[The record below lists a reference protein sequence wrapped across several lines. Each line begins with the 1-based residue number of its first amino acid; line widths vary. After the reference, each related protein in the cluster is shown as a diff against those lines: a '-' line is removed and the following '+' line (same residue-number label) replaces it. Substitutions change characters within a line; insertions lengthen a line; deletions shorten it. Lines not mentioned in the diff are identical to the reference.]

1 MKNYTNEIFSALADE
16 SRRNILMMLSVESKN
31 VNAIAESF
39 KISRP
44 AVSKHLR
51 ILERSKLVTAE
62 WKGRERYFTLNP
74 EPVKQAMNWF
84 KFYEKFWND
93 KLNSL
98 KQFLEKDNVVD
109 NKRGNK

>member
-16 SRRNILMMLSVESKN
+16 SRRNILMMLSTGSKN

-51 ILERSKLVTAE
+51 ILERSKLVKAKRE
-62 WKGRERYFTLNP
+62 GRERIFTLNP
-74 EPVKQAMNWF
+74 EPVKQAMDWF
-84 KFYEKFWND
+84 KFYEKFWNE
-93 KLNSL
+93 KLDALVNY
-98 KQFLEKDNVVD
+98 LEKT
-109 NKRGNK
+109 K